1 MREMIRTIT
10 NKSLG
15 KMILFAIA
23 LGGVLQLSSLPAL
36 GAETPKLPG
45 TPADEPRKEYRAE
58 MSCNVY
64 KIRVEAKQLKES
76 TLIFSGKGQP
86 FTIGYTQV
94 SKTPLPEPYQNISVK
109 FEHYTSYYKETGAS
123 TSTPFV
129 VANFIVN
136 NEDKAGSRTNFDFV
150 NPEAGTKVLLRN
162 TINYDPETILTYQ
175 CALTVVK

>member
-1 MREMIRTIT
+1 M
-10 NKSLG
+10 SLG
-15 KMILFAIA
+15 KMAVLAIA
-23 LGGVLQLSSLPAL
+23 LGGVLQLSSLRAL
-36 GAETPKLPG
+36 A
-45 TPADEPRKEYRAE
+45 ADEPKKEYRAE

-94 SKTPLPEPYQNISVK
+94 SKTPLPVPYQNVSIK

-162 TINYDPETILTYQ
+162 AINYDPETILTYQ
-175 CALTVVK
+175 CSLTVVK